1 MKKRGRKPKKL
12 DTITENYKRILM
24 LLEDGLLNQ
33 ADELLNWGI
42 AYLAKKT
49 GQVQLIDGVELDK
62 WKERYWKLL
71 EDNQLMVGGDVEW
84 FDEGDSKT

>member
-49 GQVQLIDGVELDK
+49 EQVQLIDGVELDK